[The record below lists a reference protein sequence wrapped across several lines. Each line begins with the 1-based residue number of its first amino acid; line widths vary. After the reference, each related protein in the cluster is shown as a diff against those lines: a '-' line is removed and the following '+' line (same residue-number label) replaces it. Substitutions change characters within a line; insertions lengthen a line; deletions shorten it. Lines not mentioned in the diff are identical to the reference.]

1 MIVLVACRWK
11 DSDDN
16 NLFLH
21 VNQATAER
29 DFETIQLAVQTDC
42 VYEERNDLDPA
53 TVAMSWI

>member
-1 MIVLVACRWK
+1 MIVLLTSRRQ

-16 NLFLH
+16 NLFFH
-21 VNQATAER
+21 VAQQQLR

-42 VYEERNDLDPA
+42 AYEERNDLDPA